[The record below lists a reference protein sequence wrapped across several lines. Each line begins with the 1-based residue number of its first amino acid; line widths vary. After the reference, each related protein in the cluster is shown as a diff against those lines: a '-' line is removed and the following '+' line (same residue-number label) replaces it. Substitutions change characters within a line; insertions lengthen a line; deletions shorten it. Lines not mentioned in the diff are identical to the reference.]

1 MPEREEAQY
10 GTYRCPVC
18 SHRDGAEI
26 RRGDTVGLI
35 RCSYCDTS
43 LELSPRGRDPVR
55 FAVQVAG
62 EHATR

>member
-1 MPEREEAQY
+1 MPEQEDVQY

-26 RRGDTVGLI
+26 RRGDAVGLI

-43 LELSPRGRDPVR
+43 LELTLRSRDPVR
-55 FAVQVAG
+55 FAVQVAE